1 MPDNT
6 LDTTMIRIYG
16 IRNCDTMKKALTWL
30 DSQAIAYTFHD
41 YKREGIDSTT
51 LADWVARVGRE
62 PLVNT
67 RGTTWRKL
75 PDEARRIDADADAIA
90 LMQANTSL
98 IKRPVLDTGDG
109 RLLVGFNADTYAT
122 ELTERR

>member
-1 MPDNT
+1 
-6 LDTTMIRIYG
+6 MIRIYG

-30 DSQAIAYTFHD
+30 DSHAIAYAFHD
-41 YKREGIDSTT
+41 YKREGIDDAT

-75 PDEARRIDADADAIA
+75 PDEARRIDSDADAIA
-90 LMQANTSL
+90 LMAANTSL

-109 RLLVGFNADTYAT
+109 RLLVGFKPDTYAT
-122 ELTERR
+122 ELTEPR